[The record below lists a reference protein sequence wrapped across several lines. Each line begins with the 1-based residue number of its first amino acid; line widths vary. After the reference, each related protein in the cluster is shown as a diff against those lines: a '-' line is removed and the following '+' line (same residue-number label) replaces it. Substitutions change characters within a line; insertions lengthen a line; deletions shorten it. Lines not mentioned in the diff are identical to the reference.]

1 MNRICL
7 QSNIYLTGLF
17 VSKNNNIMIAAYV
30 DGCITSARI
39 DQEIE
44 EFVKKL
50 EKNFHL
56 KQLIL

>member
-1 MNRICL
+1 
-7 QSNIYLTGLF
+7 
-17 VSKNNNIMIAAYV
+17 MIAAYV

-56 KQLIL
+56 K

>member
-7 QSNIYLTGLF
+7 QGNIYLTGLF
-17 VSKNNNIMIAAYV
+17 VSENDNVIIAAYA
-30 DGCITSARI
+30 DGFITSARI

-50 EKNFHL
+50 EKNFHP
-56 KQLIL
+56 K